1 MQFTLAT
8 VLALANA
15 ALAQVAGF
23 HAITQPAEGEQVPAG
38 STYEIVWQ
46 PNADYPGTIVI
57 GLLGGATPATLSVV
71 DTIAAGVDGSTG
83 SYSWTVDEAL
93 GDLDTYGIMITL
105 EDDVS
110 VFQYGF
116 PFQII
121 PSADDSDDEDDDT
134 SSSSSSSSSS
144 AITTASETE
153 TETETV
159 TRTGSGSSEATATV
173 TPTISSSTIRGN
185 LSTTST
191 ASRSTITTVVT
202 QQPPSTTSSST
213 TSIATNGVASV
224 AAGSFAL
231 LGGVAM
237 AVLAL

>member
-1 MQFTLAT
+1 MQLTLAT

-15 ALAQVAGF
+15 AFAQVAGF
-23 HAITQPAEGEQVPAG
+23 HAISKPESGEQVPAG

-46 PNADYPGTIVI
+46 PNAEYPGTVAID
-57 GLLGGATPATLSVV
+57 LLGGSSPATLSVV
-71 DTIAAGVDGSTG
+71 DAIADGVDGSIG
-83 SYSWTVDEAL
+83 SYSWSVDESH
-93 GDLDTYGIMITL
+93 GEHNTYGIMITL

-116 PFQII
+116 PFQIT
-121 PSADDSDDEDDDT
+121 PSTDDSDDEDDGP
-134 SSSSSSSSSS
+134 SSSSS
-144 AITTASETE
+144 INTATATATETE
-153 TETETV
+153 TETETE
-159 TRTGSGSSEATATV
+159 TATATSSSSVEATV
-173 TPTISSSTIRGN
+173 TQTIISSTIRSN

-191 ASRSTITTVVT
+191 TARSTITTLVT
-202 QQPPSTTSSST
+202 QEPPAATTASTTT
-213 TSIATNGVASV
+213 TVTTNGVASA